1 MENKDTKL
9 EWKIEENECRF
20 QILQNGK
27 IKYIDTGQTSSLDNS
42 NNSYCHIRTQSA
54 IPKSLSSFYFEI
66 EVANGC
72 EGVCS
77 ICIGLTSGEI
87 KTEDLNSIGTAKN
100 TIGYFGSDGKIRCYN
115 EENHVEHTES
125 FSEKYL
131 AGDTVGCYL
140 CRYKSND
147 VECAL
152 VQFTKNGK
160 IIHKPTSIPN
170 TDLYPTISLISNSAE
185 VKTNLGEKT
194 FLFDVKGNNS
204 VD

>member
-1 MENKDTKL
+1 M
-9 EWKIEENECRF
+9 
-20 QILQNGK
+20 QNGK

-72 EGVCS
+72 EVVCS
-77 ICIGLTSGEI
+77 ICIGLTSGEV

-100 TIGYFGSDGKIRCYN
+100 TIGYFGADGKIRCYN
-115 EENHVEHTES
+115 EKKYIEHKES
-125 FSEKYL
+125 FSEKYS

-160 IIHKPTSIPN
+160 IVHKPTSIPN
-170 TDLYPTISLISNSAE
+170 SDLHPTISLISSNVE

-194 FLFDVKGNNS
+194 FMFGVKGNHL
-204 VD
+204 VDLE